1 MSCFNRTILMTYK
14 HKMHAVDSKG
24 NITSNADV
32 DFYINEVTSFWVCHI
47 YGTNI
52 SALLFLVNKSF
63 TC

>member
-1 MSCFNRTILMTYK
+1 MTYK